1 MKKILV
7 ILVLVIAG
15 LGYHFLKEE
24 QSVQAKPRS
33 LVNVVVAKATLGPIR
48 EEVEAL
54 GTTQANESITVTS
67 KVSDVITQVNFN
79 DGDKVKK
86 GQLLV
91 RLHDEGQAAQVTIA
105 KVQLYDHKREFDR
118 IRELVTSQTVA
129 GSERDRLQTAID
141 TANAQLLEAQA
152 ALADRQ
158 IKAPFSGVLGLRR
171 VSVGALVSPGDEI
184 TTLDDISII
193 KLDFSVPER
202 FLQAIKVGQKVEA
215 KAMAYGDEPFI
226 GEVTSIDSRINPAT
240 RAVIVRTEIPN
251 GKGRLLPGM
260 LMKVKLIKASREAL
274 ILPESAIIP
283 VQDRHYVYVVDSEGV
298 VSRQLVELGI
308 RKRGWVEI
316 LSGIKLDQQVIVRGI
331 LKVRPGDKVT
341 VSFSENFSFLK
352 HAKVE
357 PIA

>member
-1 MKKILV
+1 MKKILFV
-7 ILVLVIAG
+7 IVLVLMG
-15 LGYHFLKEE
+15 LSYQLMNKKEV
-24 QSVQAKPRS
+24 VQAKSRP
-33 LVNVVVAKATLGPIR
+33 LVNVVVAKVGLGPIR

-54 GTTQANESITVTS
+54 GTTQANESIIVTS
-67 KVSDVITQVNFN
+67 KVSDVITKVDFN
-79 DGDKVKK
+79 DGDKVQK

-91 RLHDEGQAAQVTIA
+91 QLHDRGQAAQVTIA
-105 KVQLYDHKREFDR
+105 KVQLHDHKREFDR

-141 TANAQLLEAQA
+141 TANAQLLEAEA
-152 ALADRQ
+152 ALADRR
-158 IKAPFSGVLGLRR
+158 IKAPFSGVLGLRQ

-202 FLQAIKVGQKVEA
+202 FLQAIKIGQKVEA

-226 GEVTSIDSRINPAT
+226 GEVTSIDSRVNPST
-240 RAVIVRTEIPN
+240 RAVIVRTDIPN
-251 GKGRLLPGM
+251 KDGRLLPGM
-260 LMKVKLIKASREAL
+260 LMKVKLIKTSRDAL

-283 VQDRHYVYVVDSEGV
+283 VQDRHYVYVVDSEGI

-316 LSGIKLDQQVIVRGI
+316 VSGIKLDQQVIVRGI
-331 LKVRPGDKVT
+331 LKVRPGDKVV
-341 VSFSENFSFLK
+341 VSFSENFSFLEQ
-352 HAKVE
+352 AKVE

>member
-7 ILVLVIAG
+7 IFVLVMAG
-15 LGYHFLKEE
+15 LGYQFLKEE
-24 QSVQAKPRS
+24 QITQAKPRS
-33 LVNVVVAKATLGPIR
+33 LVNVVVAKASLGPIR

-54 GTTQANESITVTS
+54 GTTQANESIIVTS
-67 KVSDVITQVNFN
+67 KVSDVITKVNFN
-79 DGDKVKK
+79 DGDEVKK

-91 RLHDEGQAAQVTIA
+91 QLHDRGQAAQVTIA
-105 KVQLYDHKREFDR
+105 KVQLHDHKRELDR

-141 TANAQLLEAQA
+141 TANAQLLEAEA
-152 ALADRQ
+152 ELANRK
-158 IKAPFSGVLGLRR
+158 ITAPFAGVLGLRR

-202 FLQAIKVGQKVEA
+202 FLQAIKIGQKVEA

-226 GEVTSIDSRINPAT
+226 GEVTSIDSRVNPAT
-240 RAVIVRTEIPN
+240 RAVIVRTDIPN
-251 GKGRLLPGM
+251 ENGRLLPGM

-298 VSRQLVELGI
+298 VRRQLVELGI

-316 LSGIKLDQQVIVRGI
+316 VSGIKLDQQVIVRGI

-341 VSFSENFSFLK
+341 MSLSENFSFLK
-352 HAKVE
+352 QAKVE

>member
-7 ILVLVIAG
+7 FFVLVLLG
-15 LGYHFLKEE
+15 LGYHFLNEE
-24 QSVQAKPRS
+24 HSAQAKPRS
-33 LVNVVVAKATLGPIR
+33 LVNVVVAKASLGPIR

-54 GTTQANESITVTS
+54 GTTQANESMTVTS
-67 KVSDVITQVNFN
+67 KVSDVITKVNFN
-79 DGDKVKK
+79 DGDRVKK

-91 RLHDEGQAAQVTIA
+91 QLHDEGQAAQVTIA
-105 KVQLYDHKREFDR
+105 KVQLHDHKREFDR

-202 FLQAIKVGQKVEA
+202 FLQAIKIGQKVEA
-215 KAMAYGDEPFI
+215 NAMAYGDEPFI
-226 GEVTSIDSRINPAT
+226 GQVTSIDSRVNPAT

-251 GKGRLLPGM
+251 AKGRLLPGM

-316 LSGIKLDQQVIVRGI
+316 LSGIKLEQQVIVRGI
-331 LKVRPGDKVT
+331 LKVRPGDKVK
-341 VSFSENFSFLK
+341 VSFSENFSFLEQ
-352 HAKVE
+352 AKVE

>member
-7 ILVLVIAG
+7 IFVLVLAG

-24 QSVQAKPRS
+24 QITQAKPRS
-33 LVNVVVAKATLGPIR
+33 LVNVVVAKVSLGPIR

-54 GTTQANESITVTS
+54 GTTQANESIIVTS
-67 KVSDVITQVNFN
+67 KVSDVITKINFN

-91 RLHDEGQAAQVTIA
+91 QLHDRGQAAQVTIA
-105 KVQLYDHKREFDR
+105 KVQLHDHKRELDR

-141 TANAQLLEAQA
+141 TANAQLLEADA
-152 ALADRQ
+152 ALADRK
-158 IKAPFSGVLGLRR
+158 IKAPFAGVLGLRR

-184 TTLDDISII
+184 TTLDDLSII

-202 FLQAIKVGQKVEA
+202 FLQAIKIGQKVEA

-226 GEVTSIDSRINPAT
+226 GEVTSIDSRVNPAT
-240 RAVIVRTEIPN
+240 RAVIVRTDIPN
-251 GKGRLLPGM
+251 ESGRLLPGM

-283 VQDRHYVYVVDSEGV
+283 IQDRHYVYLVDNEGL

-316 LSGIKLDQQVIVRGI
+316 VSGIKLDQQVIVRGI

-341 VSFSENFSFLK
+341 VSLSENFSFLK
-352 HAKVE
+352 QAKVE